1 MRKSREVRLTLL
13 AAVAVAV
20 TGCRQN
26 RNCVD
31 PQGHLEPDGYCQAS
45 DSSRLGYH
53 YVYGGWSG
61 GRLGDSVV
69 GASSTPRGG
78 FGSIDGSSDGGGHGG
93 GE

>member
-13 AAVAVAV
+13 AAVAVTM
-20 TGCRQN
+20 TGCDR
-26 RNCVD
+26 RHCVD
-31 PQGHLEPDGYCQAS
+31 AHGHIEPDGYCQAS
-45 DSSRLGYH
+45 DSHSLGYH

-61 GRLGDSVV
+61 GHIGDTVV

-78 FGSIDGSSDGGGHGG
+78 FGGIGGSSDGAG

>member
-13 AAVAVAV
+13 AAVAVSL
-20 TGCRQN
+20 TGCRDQ
-26 RNCVD
+26 RRCVD
-31 PQGHLEPDGYCQAS
+31 KQGHIQPDGYCQAS
-45 DSSRLGYH
+45 DSPLLGYH

-61 GRLGDSVV
+61 GHIGDSVV

-78 FGSIDGSSDGGGHGG
+78 FGAIGGSSDGAG